1 MGYHTVSRDNTDHD
15 HSPQLQEAQEPR
27 HGPSRPCGPRHHHG
41 LRRQHRPQRSTWPL
55 VVAKG
60 VIFEIFIF
68 TWTCL
73 GSICATQKLCRPVA
87 CCHKKIAF
95 FSLHPPDTVIIYY
108 NNMKKIDMNHKA
120 LLFNLCL
127 FSGTKETFQVTGFLW
142 WNKAQGS
149 LKCVALGT
157 QVSMPGEPLFSRW
170 QLVSKVLLWVCD
182 LWNSVSLCPSSFL
195 LAMTLS
201 SDGCSQEAGNCYKVC
216 IQTVITNA

>member
-1 MGYHTVSRDNTDHD
+1 MTTAPSYRKPKNPDMDLQGHVGLDITMASDGSTGHRD
-15 HSPQLQEAQEPR
+15 Q
-27 HGPSRPCGPRHHHG
+27 HGPWWQQRVLFLKSLFSLESVWEVSVP
-41 LRRQHRPQRSTWPL
+41 HRNYADQQP
-55 VVAKG
+55 A
-60 VIFEIFIF
+60 VI
-68 TWTCL
+68 
-73 GSICATQKLCRPVA
+73 
-87 CCHKKIAF
+87 KKIAF